1 MTMWMDIKDISAI
14 LDYKIARV
22 FRLIYANM
30 KM

>member
-1 MTMWMDIKDISAI
+1 MTMWMDSKDISVI